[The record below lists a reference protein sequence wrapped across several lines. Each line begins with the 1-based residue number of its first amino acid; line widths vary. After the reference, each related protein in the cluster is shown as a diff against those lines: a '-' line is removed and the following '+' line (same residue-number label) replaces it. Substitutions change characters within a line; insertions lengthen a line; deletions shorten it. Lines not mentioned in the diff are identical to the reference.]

1 MANSFK
7 FKHFEVRNEASALK
21 VGTDAVLLGATMTIR
36 TDDRNL
42 LDIGTGTGVIA
53 LMAAQRLEAAKAGKG
68 SEGGN
73 PEGSPAPA
81 PAPAPYRITGVEIDH
96 ASAQEASLNFITSP
110 WRSHLHALE
119 TPLSAF
125 RPDAPFDLVFSNP
138 PYFDESLRNPDP
150 RESEARH
157 TQSLSYRDICAFC
170 AEHLSPEG
178 RLALILPAE
187 TEKTLVR
194 TAASFGLYL
203 GRIVRIRTVERKLFK
218 RIIAEFSRVR
228 TTPQESSLT
237 LQKEGKRT
245 QEYASLT
252 EDFYL

>member
-1 MANSFK
+1 MADSFK
-7 FKHFEVRNEASALK
+7 FKQFDVRNEASALK
-21 VGTDAVLLGATMTIR
+21 VGTDAVLLGAAMTIR
-36 TDDRNL
+36 TDDRRL

-53 LMAAQRLEAAKAGKG
+53 LMAAQRHPSARIDAIDIDSASAEEAA
-68 SEGGN
+68 
-73 PEGSPAPA
+73 
-81 PAPAPYRITGVEIDH
+81 
-96 ASAQEASLNFITSP
+96 LNFAESP
-110 WRSHLHALE
+110 WAERLHAQHLS
-119 TPLSAF
+119 LSAF
-125 RPDAPFDLVFSNP
+125 RPDATFDLVFSNP

-170 AEHLSPEG
+170 AEQLSPEG

-203 GRIVRIRTVERKLFK
+203 SRIVRIRTVERKPFK
-218 RIIAEFSRVR
+218 RIIAEFSRER
-228 TTPQESSLT
+228 TMPQECSLT

>member
-1 MANSFK
+1 MADSFK
-7 FKHFEVRNEASALK
+7 FKKFEVRNEASALK
-21 VGTDAVLLGATMTIR
+21 VGTDAVLLGAAMTLR
-36 TDDRNL
+36 ADDRNM

-53 LMAAQRLEAAKAGKG
+53 LMAAQRHPYARIEAIDIDAASAAEAA
-68 SEGGN
+68 
-73 PEGSPAPA
+73 
-81 PAPAPYRITGVEIDH
+81 
-96 ASAQEASLNFITSP
+96 LNFSESP
-110 WRSHLHALE
+110 WAERLHAQHL
-119 TPLSAF
+119 PLSGF
-125 RPDAPFDLVFSNP
+125 RPDEPFDLVFSNP

-170 AEHLSPEG
+170 ANHLSPQG

-203 GRIVRIRTVERKLFK
+203 CRIVRIRTVERKPFK
-218 RIIAEFSRVR
+218 RIIAEFGRER
-228 TTPQESSLT
+228 KTAQECSLT

-245 QEYASLT
+245 LEYASLT
-252 EDFYL
+252 EEFYL

>member
-1 MANSFK
+1 MADSFK
-7 FKHFEVRNEASALK
+7 FKQFEVKNEASALK
-21 VGTDAVLLGATMTIR
+21 VGTDAVLLGAAMTIR
-36 TDDRNL
+36 ASDRNM

-53 LMAAQRLEAAKAGKG
+53 LMAAQRHPSARIEAIDIDRESAEEAA
-68 SEGGN
+68 
-73 PEGSPAPA
+73 
-81 PAPAPYRITGVEIDH
+81 
-96 ASAQEASLNFITSP
+96 LNFAESP
-110 WRSHLHALE
+110 WEERLHAQHLS
-119 TPLSAF
+119 LSAF
-125 RPDAPFDLVFSNP
+125 RPDEPFDLVFSNP

-157 TQSLSYRDICAFC
+157 TQSLSYRDICVFC
-170 AEHLSPEG
+170 ADHLCPEG

-203 GRIVRIRTVERKLFK
+203 SRIVRIRTVERKPFK
-218 RIIAEFSRVR
+218 RIIAEFSRER
-228 TTPQESSLT
+228 TTPQECCLT